1 MFCFFLCSNWGRLAK
16 LCLLGLDVLCSRE
29 ERLGVG
35 SGPSDCGVCPCLV
48 SDPFYDDIKTV
59 NERVLISSSV
69 FLTFHSV
76 ALFGPVLIDN
86 P

>member
-1 MFCFFLCSNWGRLAK
+1 MKGCLGLLCFVLFLLGWGRLAK

-48 SDPFYDDIKTV
+48 SDPFYDDIKAV
-59 NERVLISSSV
+59 NDHVL
-69 FLTFHSV
+69 F
-76 ALFGPVLIDN
+76 
-86 P
+86 